1 MKRMKLGMAMA
12 SGMVAGVLAWAANSS
27 PVQDSYVKIDAA
39 SLVSTPQSAWA
50 RAILFSDAMETPP
63 AGRVQRLDR
72 KNYLSM
78 KLKSAGTVW
87 VPEDLASKFQVL
99 QAGNTYSF
107 AGTVDQIS
115 RRYYVIVDACYR
127 IQTVDDM
134 NEQWTDML
142 NAPEGSRNAASD
154 DAAGASMQA
163 LLIEAQNRLVQM
175 AKESSLSVA
184 QLIEAQTD
192 GGQRIAE
199 TIVADALQG
208 ELKEKNQTAE
218 ELMIGSVLALLQKQA
233 VLDESAKIASEHT
246 PPPATLPDPAPVA
259 AELPPVEVAAVVEE
273 VAIEPIEPPT
283 TEQPPALSPEV
294 SVETPAGALPSE
306 ELATAPEMADAEPAA
321 AVAEEAVPATEPET
335 VAPAIA
341 DPAAELL
348 AMEMTAELP
357 AGTEESSIA
366 APSEDEQK
374 PENSKKRKR
383 KSAEEKPAAETPN
396 LPVIEPIEE
405 LSPMAGPAEVAPV
418 EAIELQS
425 GPTVEE
431 EIEAHRAAELILP
444 EGGESGAAPVA
455 APPTSMLVVPLTEN
469 QQEMIPLVSVQPT
482 KAELALMKKQA
493 AVEQRERELA
503 AKKAAAEEADRQ
515 QEADRL
521 ARIEAKRLAAMAKR
535 AEKEARLAE
544 IVRQRAEEQRVRE
557 EAAARKAA
565 EWKAKQEALQ
575 AEAAAKKA
583 MEEEAKRLALEEEQ
597 ALKAVRQAEILEKQ
611 AAAVRLLRE
620 ETEKQLAE
628 MAARKE
634 AAETALRDMETQK
647 AASLKK
653 LQEETAAQTA
663 RQSAELN
670 ARIAAEE
677 ASQAESIRI
686 AQEVAAHEKTAAED
700 ASARIAAEI
709 AARKEV
715 EAKLKTLE
723 EEVREMEAKMG
734 KSGGAKPPSPEA
746 QKPESDGK
754 AEAKAET
761 GKEAQEAMDPG
772 DLPEWMQ
779 PVQF

>member
-87 VPEDLASKFQVL
+87 VPEDLASKFQTL
-99 QAGNTYSF
+99 QAGDTYSF

-142 NAPEGSRNAASD
+142 NAPEGSRNAAPD

-175 AKESSLSVA
+175 AKESNLSVA

-233 VLDESAKIASEHT
+233 VLDESAKIASENT
-246 PPPATLPDPAPVA
+246 PSPATLPDPAPVA

-294 SVETPAGALPSE
+294 PVETPAVALPPE
-306 ELATAPEMADAEPAA
+306 ELAVAPEMAAAETAA
-321 AVAEEAVPATEPET
+321 AVAEEPIPATELET
-335 VAPAIA
+335 MAPAIA
-341 DPAAELL
+341 DPAAELS
-348 AMEMTAELP
+348 ATEMTAELP
-357 AGTEESSIA
+357 AGTEEASLA

-374 PENSKKRKR
+374 PEKSKKRKR

-405 LSPMAGPAEVAPV
+405 LPPMAGPAAVSPV

-444 EGGESGAAPVA
+444 EGGEPGAAPVA

-469 QQEMIPLVSVQPT
+469 QQEMVPLVSVQPT

-521 ARIEAKRLAAMAKR
+521 ARIEAKRLAAMAKK

-583 MEEEAKRLALEEEQ
+583 MEEEAKRLAVEEEQ
-597 ALKAVRQAEILEKQ
+597 ALEAVRQTEILEKQ
-611 AAAVRLLRE
+611 AAAVRIMRE

-634 AAETALRDMETQK
+634 AAETALRDMEKQK

-653 LQEETAAQTA
+653 LQEETDAQSA
-663 RQSAELN
+663 LQSAELN

-746 QKPESDGK
+746 QKPESDGE